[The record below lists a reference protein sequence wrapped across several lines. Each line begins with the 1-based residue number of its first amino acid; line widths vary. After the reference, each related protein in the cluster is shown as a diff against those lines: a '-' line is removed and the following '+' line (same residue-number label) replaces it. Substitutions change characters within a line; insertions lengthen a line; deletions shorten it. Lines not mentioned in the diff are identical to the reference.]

1 MSTNPILSKHE
12 DVVELAT
19 KIGQDIGGVNNLQ
32 TTDKTSV
39 VAAIN
44 EVLNEASTAFSKL
57 ENSIDSEFARKS
69 ELTSLATK
77 AELTQAITDL
87 INGAD
92 ADSDT
97 LKELADKITALA
109 QADNGLVSAGSAQS
123 FNATQ
128 KKRARDN
135 IGAISEADVNGILEA
150 QSGGDYV
157 TAYLQAGQ

>member
-12 DVVELAT
+12 DVVAFAT
-19 KIGQDIGGVNNLQ
+19 KVGQDIGGIANLQ

-44 EVLNEASTAFSKL
+44 ELKTANNSL
-57 ENSIDSEFARKS
+57 ESDYAKKS
-69 ELTSLATK
+69 DLTSLATK
-77 AELTQAITDL
+77 SELSKQITDL
-87 INGAD
+87 IGGAD
-92 ADSDT
+92 ADNDT
-97 LKELADKITALA
+97 LKEIADRVTALA
-109 QADNGLVSAGSAQS
+109 QADKGLVSAGSKQS

-128 KKRARDN
+128 KQQARDN

-157 TAYLQAGQ
+157 SAYLQAGQ